1 MKQAYPIILTPAERG
16 YVVSVP
22 DLDINTEGET
32 IADAISMAEDAIGL
46 CGITMQDM
54 RESIPDASGALPP
67 CAPGAVSAVAVVDF
81 DAYRK
86 ANDMRSVR
94 KNVTIP
100 SYLND
105 MAEKAGISFSQV
117 LQDGLKLRLGVQ

>member
-32 IADAISMAEDAIGL
+32 IADAISMAEDAIGM
-46 CGITMQDM
+46 GK
-54 RESIPDASGALPP
+54 SIPDASGAVPP
-67 CAPGAVSAVAVVDF
+67 CAPGEVSAFAVVDF

-105 MAEKAGISFSQV
+105 MAEKAGLSFSQV

>member
-46 CGITMQDM
+46 WGITMQDM
-54 RESIPDASGALPP
+54 GKSIPDASGVVPP
-67 CAPGAVSAVAVVDF
+67 CAPAKFPPLLWWILTHTV
-81 DAYRK
+81 K
-86 ANDMRSVR
+86 Q
-94 KNVTIP
+94 TICVP
-100 SYLND
+100 FGKMSPFRATLTTWP
-105 MAEKAGISFSQV
+105 K
-117 LQDGLKLRLGVQ
+117 